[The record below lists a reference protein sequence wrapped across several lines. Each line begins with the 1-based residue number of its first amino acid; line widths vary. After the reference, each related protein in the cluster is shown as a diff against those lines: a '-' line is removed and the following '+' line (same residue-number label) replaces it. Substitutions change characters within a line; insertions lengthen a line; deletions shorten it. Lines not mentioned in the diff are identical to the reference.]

1 MEELFFI
8 ALRDAERVMRMQP
21 VGFILLVLG
30 IMIAIAAKRIVLAR
44 IQLEEADKK
53 EMELL
58 TSGGV
63 IAVRIAGSIIA
74 FVGLL
79 FLML

>member
-1 MEELFFI
+1 
-8 ALRDAERVMRMQP
+8 MQP